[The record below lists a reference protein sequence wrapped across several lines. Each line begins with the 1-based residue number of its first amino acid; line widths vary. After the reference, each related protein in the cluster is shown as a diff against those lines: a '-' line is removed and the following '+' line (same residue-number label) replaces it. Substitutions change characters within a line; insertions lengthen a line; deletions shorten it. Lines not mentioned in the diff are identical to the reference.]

1 MAEARELRQTLRRI
15 QSIKTWQLVI
25 LLIIAIV
32 VAVVWW
38 WNYRKYVST
47 IDANLDGSR
56 VNVSVRAMAP
66 LSAVF
71 KQEGDA
77 LKPVQIKADIGKLA
91 KEIQRKQ
98 R

>member
-1 MAEARELRQTLRRI
+1 MDAANTSNPSDKKKFI
-15 QSIKTWQLVI
+15 WLVI

-66 LSAVF
+66 LSAVCAR
-71 KQEGDA
+71 QHD
-77 LKPVQIKADIGKLA
+77 D
-91 KEIQRKQ
+91 
-98 R
+98 